1 MYHKYSKRVGFTL
14 IELLIVVA
22 IIGILAAII
31 SIVYVGAQEKSRDSK
46 RKADLQSVASALTLF
61 YNDKKAYI
69 ARGGAIDD
77 IVVGPRNAF
86 PVSELVQLS
95 VQGYLSFV
103 PSDPLHKDQT
113 GKKCEYL
120 YYQNGPATNYK
131 VASTNA
137 ESLGSGASACKA
149 SAGEFAN
156 SEYSCEM
163 LQVSSTSTAAAWTIN
178 RTLINSNGNLAGCQL
193 GD

>member
-1 MYHKYSKRVGFTL
+1 MYHKYSERHGFTL

-61 YNDKKAYI
+61 YNDKKGYI
-69 ARGGAIDD
+69 ARGGTIDD
-77 IVVGPRNAF
+77 VVDGPRSAF
-86 PVSELVQLS
+86 PVNGLIQLS
-95 VQGYLSFV
+95 EQGYLSFI

-113 GKKCEYL
+113 GEKCEYL

-137 ESLGSGASACKA
+137 ESLGSNSATCKA

-156 SEYSCEM
+156 GEYSCKM
-163 LQVSSTSTAAAWTIN
+163 LQVSSTSTAAAWTIDKAS
-178 RTLINSNGNLAGCQL
+178 INSNANFAGCQL